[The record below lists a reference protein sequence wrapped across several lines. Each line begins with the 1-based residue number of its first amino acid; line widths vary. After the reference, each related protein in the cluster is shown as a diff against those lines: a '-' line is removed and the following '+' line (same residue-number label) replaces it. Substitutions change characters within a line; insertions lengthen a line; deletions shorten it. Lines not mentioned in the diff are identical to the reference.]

1 MQSYRIPFW
10 KTSPFCRLLLPL
22 IIGIILQWYI
32 QFSFSFII
40 ICIVCFFTAFLL
52 LYFISLAIRFKLQWL
67 QGILLQLVIASFA
80 MLIVFQKDIRH
91 HANWYGHYY
100 NDSSSLMIRI
110 DEPVIEKEKSFKA
123 DGYVEAVINAGKI
136 IPAKGKILIYFSKD
150 TLGNIL
156 QYGDRIL
163 ISKQLQPIK
172 NSGNPGAFNY
182 ERYAAFHQ
190 TFHNVY
196 LKTNDW
202 FLIPGKDVNLFNAF
216 IFSIQHYIIKT
227 LHRYTMGSSNELGI
241 AEALLIGYKEDLD
254 KDLVQAYSNAGVV
267 HIIAISGLHLGLIYV
282 LLAWILDRFP
292 GIKKSKF
299 IKLVLLLSCLWL
311 FSILTGSSGSVLRSA
326 VMFTFIVIGKNYFK
340 LSSIYNSL
348 AGSAFLLLCYD
359 PFFLW
364 DVGFQLS
371 YLALVGIVAL
381 QQPINK
387 IFYIKQKWL
396 RKLWEMMAV
405 TIAAQ
410 IATFPLCIYYFH
422 QFPNLFFITNLIAVP
437 LSTIILFAEILLI
450 AISGFHIAALYIGK
464 LVGAMVWLMNWI
476 ITTINGFPFSL
487 WDKIYANIYTT
498 WTLYFFII
506 GICGCLLYNN
516 KIALR
521 FAIASLLVFTAL
533 QVYATLELRQ
543 QVKMIVYNVPKYR
556 AIDFIYRNQFHFSG
570 DSILQQDGL
579 LQNFHLKPARISLQ
593 LDQQKSALIN
603 LYQADHY
610 YRFFTKKILLI
621 DSAVSYEPVQDKL
634 DIDILIISKNPS
646 LKISGITA
654 AVKPSVIIFDSSN
667 SLWKIAKWKKECLAL
682 ALPCFS
688 IPEQGAFVLNI
699 D

>member
-1 MQSYRIPFW
+1 MQSYSIPFW
-10 KTSPFCRLLLPL
+10 KASPFCRLLLPL
-22 IIGIILQWYI
+22 IIGIILQWYL
-32 QFSFSFII
+32 QFSLNFII
-40 ICIVCFFTAFLL
+40 VCVICFSVAFLL
-52 LYFISLAIRFKLQWL
+52 LYFIIIEIRFKLQWF
-67 QGILLQLVIASFA
+67 QGILLQLIIAFFA
-80 MLIVFQKDIRH
+80 MLIVWQKDIRH
-91 HANWYGHYY
+91 HTNWYGHYY
-100 NDSSSLMIRI
+100 KDSSSLIVRI
-110 DEPVIEKEKSFKA
+110 DEPVIEKERSFKA
-123 DGYVEAVINAGKI
+123 DGYVEAVINEDKI
-136 IPAKGKILIYFSKD
+136 IPAKGKLLVYFSKD
-150 TLGNIL
+150 PIVKLL
-156 QYGDRIL
+156 HYGDRIL
-163 ISKQLQPIK
+163 INGSLQAIK

-196 LKTNDW
+196 LKANDW
-202 FLIPGKDVNLFNAF
+202 RLIAGKDVNLFNAL
-216 IFSIQHYIIKT
+216 IFSIQHYIVET
-227 LHRYTMGSSNELGI
+227 LHKYTMGSSNELGI

-282 LLAWILDRFP
+282 MLAWILNRLP

-340 LSSIYNSL
+340 QSSIYNSL

-381 QQPINK
+381 QKPINS

-396 RKLWEMMAV
+396 RKLWEMLAV
-405 TIAAQ
+405 TLAAQ
-410 IATFPLCIYYFH
+410 VATFPACIYYFH

-450 AISGFHIAALYIGK
+450 AISGLHIVAIYTGK

-476 ITTINGFPFSL
+476 IVTLNSFPFSL
-487 WDKIYANIYTT
+487 WDRIYANMYTT
-498 WTLYFFII
+498 WTMYLFII
-506 GICGCLLYNN
+506 GICSWLLYNN
-516 KIALR
+516 KRALK
-521 FAIASLLVFTAL
+521 FAIACLFIFTGL
-533 QVYATLELRQ
+533 QVYGALKLRQ
-543 QVKMIVYNVPKYR
+543 QAKMIVYNVPKYQ
-556 AIDFIYRNQFHFSG
+556 AIDFIFRKQYHFVG
-570 DSILQQDGL
+570 DSILRQDGL
-579 LQNFHLKPARISLQ
+579 LQNFHLKPARILFQS
-593 LDQQKSALIN
+593 DQNKTALPN
-603 LYQADHY
+603 LYQSDHY
-610 YRFFTKKILLI
+610 YCFFAKKIMLI
-621 DSAVSYEPVQDKL
+621 DSALSYEPVKDKIG
-634 DIDILIISKNPS
+634 IDILIISKNPS
-646 LKISGITA
+646 LKISGIISA
-654 AVKPSVIIFDSSN
+654 IKPSVIIFDSSN